1 MFRYQTGSIVNEK
14 GKVVS
19 VDGNRDIENANIGVT
34 AKGSGLHQQWDVIY
48 VDEMPKAL
56 KKGDTNTMFGLDVER
71 PFVVVSTLE
80 QERYLDLIVNNM
92 VLKTPNGF

>member
-1 MFRYQTGSIVNEK
+1 
-14 GKVVS
+14 
-19 VDGNRDIENANIGVT
+19 
-34 AKGSGLHQQWDVIY
+34 
-48 VDEMPKAL
+48 MPKAL